1 MRENERMEFDLP
13 ALLAAHR
20 GDGYELYGRYLNP
33 QQPRMLHAIG
43 FDKVYERAE
52 GAYLYDSEGHAYAD
66 FLAGFGVFAAGRN
79 HPVIRQ
85 ALHDA
90 LDAHLADWTQF
101 DCQPLPGL
109 LAERLLAKAPGLDR
123 VFFCNSGTEAVE
135 SALKFARYATGRG
148 RIIFCDH
155 AFHGLTT
162 GSLSVN
168 GSEDF
173 RRGFGPL
180 LPDTSIPLG
189 DLDALEAELR
199 KGDVAALIIEPI
211 QGKGVHMP
219 PDGFLTAAAALLHD
233 HGALLICDE
242 VQSGFGRSG
251 EFFAY
256 QHEPVVPDLIT
267 VAKALSGGF
276 VPVGAMLGK
285 GWIFEKVFS
294 SMDRVLVH
302 STTFKGGVLAMAA
315 GLATLAVIDDEGLV
329 ANAARTGE
337 ALRTAL
343 AAMSGRFDVLAD
355 VRGRGLMIGL
365 EFDKPSSLRARTS
378 WNMLQKA
385 RVGLFAQMIVVALF
399 QRHRILTQVS
409 GDHLEVIKLI
419 PPLMIG
425 DTEVKLFT
433 EAFGEV
439 LEDASRGSGLV
450 WEFGRTLVKQAV
462 RN

>member
-1 MRENERMEFDLP
+1 MDFDLQ

-20 GDGYELYGRYLNP
+20 TDGYELYGRYLNP
-33 QQPRMLHAIG
+33 QQPKVLHTIG

-52 GAYLYDSEGHAYAD
+52 GAYLYDSDGQQYAD

-90 LDAHLADWTQF
+90 LDA
-101 DCQPLPGL
+101 G
-109 LAERLLAKAPGLDR
+109 
-123 VFFCNSGTEAVE
+123 
-135 SALKFARYATGRG
+135 LKFARFATGRG
-148 RIIFCDH
+148 RVLYCDH

-168 GSEDF
+168 GSAEF
-173 RRGFGPL
+173 RRGFDPL
-180 LPDTSIPLG
+180 LPDAPIPLG
-189 DLDALEAELR
+189 DLDALAAELK

-219 PDGFLTAAAALLHD
+219 PDGFLTAAAQLLHAN
-233 HGALLICDE
+233 GALLIADE
-242 VQSGFGRSG
+242 VQSGFGRTG
-251 EFFAY
+251 KFFAY
-256 QHEPVVPDLIT
+256 QHEEVVPDIVT

-276 VPVGAMLGK
+276 VPVGAMLAK
-285 GWIFEKVFS
+285 GPIFEKVFS
-294 SMDRVLVH
+294 TMDRVMVH
-302 STTFKGGVLAMAA
+302 STTFKGGVLAMTA
-315 GLATLAVIDDEGLV
+315 GLAALAVHDDEHLTE
-329 ANAARTGE
+329 NAARTGE
-337 ALRTAL
+337 ALKTAL
-343 AAMSGRFDVLAD
+343 TGMMAKYDILAD

-365 EFDKPSSLRARTS
+365 EFGKPSSLRARTS

-385 RVGLFAQMIVVALF
+385 RVGLFAQMVVVALF

-409 GDHLEVIKLI
+409 GDHMEVIKLI

-439 LEDASRGSGLV
+439 LEDASKGTGLM

>member
-1 MRENERMEFDLP
+1 
-13 ALLAAHR
+13 
-20 GDGYELYGRYLNP
+20 
-33 QQPRMLHAIG
+33 MLHAIG

-52 GAYLYDSEGHAYAD
+52 GAYLYDAEGNQYAD
-66 FLAGFGVFAAGRN
+66 FLSGFGVFAAGRN

-90 LDAHLADWTQF
+90 LDAQLADWTQF
-101 DCQPLPGL
+101 DCGPLPGL

-135 SALKFARYATGRG
+135 SALKFARYATGRAPRHLLRPRLPRADHRLAVHQRLG
-148 RIIFCDH
+148 RVPPRLRPAAAGHLRSRSATWTRSTPSC
-155 AFHGLTT
+155 
-162 GSLSVN
+162 
-168 GSEDF
+168 
-173 RRGFGPL
+173 
-180 LPDTSIPLG
+180 
-189 DLDALEAELR
+189 R

-219 PDGFLTAAAALLHD
+219 PDGFLTAAAKLLHE

-242 VQSGFGRSG
+242 VQSGFGRTG
-251 EFFAY
+251 KFFAY
-256 QHEPVVPDLIT
+256 QHEEVTPDIVT

-276 VPVGAMLGK
+276 VPVGAMLATGPV
-285 GWIFEKVFS
+285 FEKVYS
-294 SMDRVLVH
+294 SMDRVMVH
-302 STTFKGGVLAMAA
+302 STTFKGGVLAMTA
-315 GLATLAVIDDEGLV
+315 GLAALQVLDDEGLV
-329 ANAARTGE
+329 ENAARTGA

-343 AAMSGRFDVLAD
+343 TMMAERFDVLAD

-385 RVGLFAQMIVVALF
+385 RVGLFAQMVVVALF

-409 GDHLEVIKLI
+409 GDHMEVIKLI

-439 LEDASRGSGLV
+439 LEDASKGSGLI

-462 RN
+462 RS

>member
-1 MRENERMEFDLP
+1 MRENEAMDFDLP
-13 ALLAAHR
+13 GLLAAHR
-20 GDGYELYGRYLNP
+20 DDGYELYGRYLNP

-43 FDKVYERAE
+43 FDKVYVRAE
-52 GAYLYDSEGHAYAD
+52 GAYLYDAEGHQYAD

-101 DCQPLPGL
+101 DCGPLPGL

-148 RIIFCDH
+148 RIIYCDH

-168 GSEDF
+168 GAEEF
-173 RRGFGPL
+173 RRGFAPL
-180 LPDTSIPLG
+180 LADTAIPLG
-189 DLDALEAELR
+189 DLDALAAELR
-199 KGDVAALIIEPI
+199 KGDVAAFIIEPV
-211 QGKGVHMP
+211 QGHGVHMP
-219 PDGFLTAAAALLHD
+219 PDGFLTAAAALLHE

-242 VQSGFGRSG
+242 VQSGFGRTG
-251 EFFAY
+251 KFFAY
-256 QHEPVVPDLIT
+256 QHEQVVPDIVT

-276 VPVGAMLGK
+276 VPVGAMLAK
-285 GWIFEKVFS
+285 GPIFEKVYS
-294 SMDRVLVH
+294 SMDRVMVH

-315 GLATLAVIDDEGLV
+315 GLASLAVLDDEGLV
-329 ANAARTGE
+329 DNAARTGE
-337 ALRTAL
+337 ALKTSL
-343 AAMSGRFDVLAD
+343 ASMMQKYDVLAD

-365 EFDKPSSLRARTS
+365 EFDKPSSMRARTS

-385 RVGLFAQMIVVALF
+385 RVGLFAQMVVVALF

-409 GDHLEVIKLI
+409 GDHMEVIKLI

-425 DTEVKLFT
+425 EGEVKLFT
-433 EAFGEV
+433 EAFSEV
-439 LEDASRGSGLV
+439 MEDASRGTGLI

-462 RN
+462 RG

>member
-1 MRENERMEFDLP
+1 M
-13 ALLAAHR
+13 
-20 GDGYELYGRYLNP
+20 
-33 QQPRMLHAIG
+33 
-43 FDKVYERAE
+43 
-52 GAYLYDSEGHAYAD
+52 
-66 FLAGFGVFAAGRN
+66 
-79 HPVIRQ
+79 
-85 ALHDA
+85 
-90 LDAHLADWTQF
+90 
-101 DCQPLPGL
+101 
-109 LAERLLAKAPGLDR
+109 
-123 VFFCNSGTEAVE
+123 
-135 SALKFARYATGRG
+135 
-148 RIIFCDH
+148 
-155 AFHGLTT
+155 
-162 GSLSVN
+162 
-168 GSEDF
+168 
-173 RRGFGPL
+173 
-180 LPDTSIPLG
+180 
-189 DLDALEAELR
+189 
-199 KGDVAALIIEPI
+199 
-211 QGKGVHMP
+211 
-219 PDGFLTAAAALLHD
+219 
-233 HGALLICDE
+233 
-242 VQSGFGRSG
+242 
-251 EFFAY
+251 
-256 QHEPVVPDLIT
+256 
-267 VAKALSGGF
+267 
-276 VPVGAMLGK
+276 GK

-315 GLATLAVIDDEGLV
+315 GLATLAVIDDEHLV

-343 AAMSGRFDVLAD
+343 AAMAERFDVLAD

-439 LEDASRGSGLV
+439 LEDASKGSGLV

-462 RN
+462 HG

>member
-1 MRENERMEFDLP
+1 MDFDLQ

-20 GDGYELYGRYLNP
+20 RDGYELYGRYLNP
-33 QQPRMLHAIG
+33 QHPKVLHAIG

-52 GAYLYDSEGHAYAD
+52 GAYLYDTDGNQYAD
-66 FLAGFGVFAAGRN
+66 FLSGFGVFAAGRN

-90 LDAHLADWTQF
+90 LDAQLADWTQF
-101 DCQPLPGL
+101 DCGPLPGL
-109 LAERLLAKAPGLDR
+109 LAQRLLAKAPGLDR

-135 SALKFARYATGRG
+135 SALKFARYATGR
-148 RIIFCDH
+148 RRVVYCDH

-162 GSLSVN
+162 GSLSIN
-168 GSEDF
+168 GSAEF
-173 RRGFGPL
+173 RRGFDPL
-180 LPDTSIPLG
+180 LPDTS
-189 DLDALEAELR
+189 
-199 KGDVAALIIEPI
+199 
-211 QGKGVHMP
+211 MP
-219 PDGFLTAAAALLHD
+219 PDGFLTAAAKLLHEN
-233 HGALLICDE
+233 GALLICDE
-242 VQSGFGRSG
+242 VQSGFGRTG
-251 EFFAY
+251 KFFAY
-256 QHEPVVPDLIT
+256 QHEEVTPDIVT

-276 VPVGAMLGK
+276 VPVGAMLATGPV
-285 GWIFEKVFS
+285 FEKVYS
-294 SMDRVLVH
+294 SMDRVMVH
-302 STTFKGGVLAMAA
+302 SATFKGGVLAMTA
-315 GLATLAVIDDEGLV
+315 GLASLQVLDDENLV
-329 ANAARTGE
+329 ENAARTGT

-343 AAMSGRFDVLAD
+343 TMMAERFDVLAD

-385 RVGLFAQMIVVALF
+385 RVGLFAQMVVVALF

-409 GDHLEVIKLI
+409 GDHMEVIKLI

-439 LEDASRGSGLV
+439 LEDASKGSGLI

-462 RN
+462 RS